1 MSSMNSAEVA
11 PPAASTAVHNTV
23 DASGPAAA
31 ETRRYRSTRRQKQA
45 AHTRADVLAAA
56 VRMFVAHGWAGS
68 TITAIAKEAD
78 VAVETVYS
86 GFGSK
91 KGLLRAAMDV
101 AVVGDAEP
109 IPFADRPEAAAM
121 GEGDLS
127 SRLAAGARVTAA
139 VHERS
144 VGVWQAIQQAA
155 GGDPD
160 IEGWRSELEA
170 RRRLEVGRSLEMITG
185 HTVDDTTADLA
196 WVILGPE
203 AYLSLTRDRDL
214 DRTSYQACITDALRR
229 LLELP

>member
-1 MSSMNSAEVA
+1 MSSVN
-11 PPAASTAVHNTV
+11 
-23 DASGPAAA
+23 SGPVQTAA
-31 ETRRYRSTRRQKQA
+31 RPYRSTRRQKQA
-45 AHTRADVLAAA
+45 EHTRADVLAAA
-56 VRMFVAHGWAGS
+56 VRMFDANGWAGS

-101 AVVGDAEP
+101 AIVGDAEP
-109 IPFADRPEAAAM
+109 IAFADRPEAAAM
-121 GEGDLS
+121 GEGDLDT
-127 SRLAAGARVTAA
+127 RLAAGTRVTAA

-155 GGDPD
+155 GGDPE

-170 RRRLEVGRSLEMITG
+170 NRRLEVVRSLETITG
-185 HTVDDTTADLA
+185 RAVDDTTADLA

-203 AYLSLTRDRDL
+203 AYLSLTRDRGL
-214 DRTSYQACITDALRR
+214 DRAMYQAYITDAMRR